1 MTKNSIVSAASTFQ
15 HIPGGFQSAVSLGR
29 NAIEVARGNKT
40 VGESAGDAVIDIAK
54 AGAVGYGA
62 SMLASTTAGAAI
74 STGVGTAI
82 GALGLTAAAPVAA
95 AVAPVAIAGAAI
107 SAVGRWLFGD

>member
-1 MTKNSIVSAASTFQ
+1 MTKNSIASAASTFQ
-15 HIPGGFQSAVSLGR
+15 HTPGGFQGAVSIGR

-40 VGESAGDAVIDIAK
+40 VGEAAGDVVIDTAK

-62 SMLASTTAGAAI
+62 SMLAGTAAGTAI
-74 STGVGTAI
+74 ATGVGTAVGTI
-82 GALGLTAAAPVAA
+82 GFAAAAPVVA

-107 SAVGRWLFGD
+107 SAVGSWLFGD